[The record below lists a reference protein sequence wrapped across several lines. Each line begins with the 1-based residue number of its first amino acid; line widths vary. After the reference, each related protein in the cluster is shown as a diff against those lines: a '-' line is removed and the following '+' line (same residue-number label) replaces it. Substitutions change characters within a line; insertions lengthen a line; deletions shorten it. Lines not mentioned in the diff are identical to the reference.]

1 MKQTIYTMTEDE
13 LKTQN
18 EKWEKFLAKYN
29 CNHYYVILA
38 TKEYEER
45 LNFYGITSESPDSL
59 KAKAED
65 LPVVFVEIGQDHCTP
80 TFYAQFHMGSRALGE
95 PFFYPEGCNYF
106 TYNVMN
112 TICNE
117 CGYISK
123 HTLDTCPKCGSKD
136 VDYATRIIGYLK
148 RISAFSAARQI
159 EADNRAYNKL
169 ND

>member
-1 MKQTIYTMTEDE
+1 
-13 LKTQN
+13 
-18 EKWEKFLAKYN
+18 
-29 CNHYYVILA
+29 
-38 TKEYEER
+38 
-45 LNFYGITSESPDSL
+45 
-59 KAKAED
+59 
-65 LPVVFVEIGQDHCTP
+65 
-80 TFYAQFHMGSRALGE
+80 
-95 PFFYPEGCNYF
+95 
-106 TYNVMN
+106 MN